1 MKITILDGA
10 VENPGD
16 LSWEALAALGD
27 LTVYD
32 YTAPEEILPR
42 IGDAPIILTNKT
54 PITRQTMD
62 ECPNLRY
69 IGVLATGFNVIDVA
83 AAKEKGIVVANVPSY
98 GTQAVAQFVMAQ
110 LLEICH
116 RIGHHND
123 AVQQGRWTACRDFS
137 FWDYPLMELAGKTF
151 GIVGYGRIGQ
161 ATAELARAFG
171 MNVIY
176 YSRHGSGEGYV
187 PLDELYARSDIVSL
201 HCPQTP
207 ENVGMIDK
215 TALAKMKDG
224 VIFAQHRARRAHQ
237 RSGFAGCFAVRQG
250 VRRRVGRG
258 VHRADSGGQPAA
270 GAGQHDYHAAHR
282 VGKPRG
288 APAADGYGGGECK
301 KLLEWD
307 AEQQRGEVNRIP
319 RNAEKSPF
327 RGHLFPFPSRKETN
341 ASPDCKPARNFRRM
355 CVFLRRNVLQ

>member
-1 MKITILDGA
+1 M
-10 VENPGD
+10 
-16 LSWEALAALGD
+16 
-27 LTVYD
+27 
-32 YTAPEEILPR
+32 
-42 IGDAPIILTNKT
+42 DA
-54 PITRQTMD
+54 
-62 ECPNLRY
+62 CPNLRY
-69 IGVLATGFNVIDVA
+69 IGVLATGFNVIDIA

-224 VIFAQHRARRAHQ
+224 VILLNTARGGLINEADLRDALL
-237 RSGFAGCFAVRQG
+237 SGKVYAAASDV
-250 VRRRVGRG
+250 VSTEPI
-258 VHRADSGGQPAA
+258 RADNP
-270 GAGQHDYHAAHR
+270 
-282 VGKPRG
+282 
-288 APAADGYGGGECK
+288 
-301 KLLEWD
+301 LLGLDNMIITPHIAWASHE
-307 AEQQRGEVNRIP
+307 ARQRLMDTAVENV
-319 RNAEKSPF
+319 
-327 RGHLFPFPSRKETN
+327 
-341 ASPDCKPARNFRRM
+341 RNF
-355 CVFLRRNVLQ
+355 LNGTPSNNVAK